1 MLKKRY
7 LLTPGPTPVPPESLL
22 AMAKPIIHHRTK
34 QFRSYLAEA
43 TKGMQEVF
51 QTKNQVITLASS
63 GTGAMEAA
71 ISNLLSQGDK
81 ALVVSG
87 GKFGQRWGQICK
99 AYGIEANILEVEWGK
114 AIDPNII
121 KEELENDAD
130 IKAVF
135 TTLCETS
142 TGVRTDIKAVA
153 QITKN
158 HQAIQITDAISA
170 LGAEEM
176 KMDEWGIDVVVT
188 GSQKGL
194 MMPPGLAFI
203 ALNEKAWKLSESSKL
218 PKYYFNLTKAK
229 KSLEGNDT
237 PWTPAVNLVIGLVEA
252 LKLMQDEGIDNVIKR
267 HEALARAT
275 REAVMALGLELLAP
289 DSPSNVV
296 TAVKLPSEIDGIEL
310 VKKLR
315 DEYDVWVAGGQAD
328 LKGKIIRIAHL
339 GYMNKFDTIVGISA
353 LEMVLKEMNYKFE
366 LGSGIKKAE
375 EILAA

>member
-1 MLKKRY
+1 
-7 LLTPGPTPVPPESLL
+7 
-22 AMAKPIIHHRTK
+22 
-34 QFRSYLAEA
+34 
-43 TKGMQEVF
+43 MQEIL

-71 ISNLLSQGDK
+71 VSNLLSAGDK
-81 ALVVSG
+81 ALVVAG

-99 AYGIEANILEVEWGK
+99 AYGVDASILEVEWGQ
-114 AIDPNII
+114 AIDPDAI
-121 KEELENDAD
+121 KKELEKAAD

-142 TGVRTDIKAVA
+142 TGVRTDIKAIA
-153 QITKN
+153 QITKG

-203 ALNEKAWKLSESSKL
+203 ALNEKAWKLSESSDL
-218 PKYYFNLTKAK
+218 PKYYFNLTKAR

-252 LKLMQDEGIDNVIKR
+252 LKLMQEEGIDNVIKR
-267 HEALARAT
+267 HENLAQAT
-275 REAVMALGLELLAP
+275 REAVMALGLKLLAP
-289 DSPSNVV
+289 ESPSSVV

-315 DEYDVWVAGGQAD
+315 DEYDVWIAGGQAD

-353 LEMVLKEMNYKFE
+353 LEMALKEMNYKFE
-366 LGSGIKKAE
+366 LGTGIKRAE